1 MGIQDI
7 SAMKWNKL
15 LTIFSG
21 NSDILKASFTLEFL
35 FIQFNF
41 ILLFELSGLWFV
53 PQFTL
58 ITYSFLIF
66 QLKHTDMKHCR
77 N

>member
-58 ITYSFLIF
+58 ITYSVLIF
-66 QLKHTDMKHCR
+66 QLKHIDMKHCI